1 MGFVVAIESVLRP
14 RAYFIPYGLTH
25 SLRASYTIWMVKL
38 LPIYIYIH
46 DCVILKSCAGTYT
59 DSRVSAHSRVAT
71 QLVLGLHAYGLRGC
85 CRECA

>member
-38 LPIYIYIH
+38 LPIYIH
-46 DCVILKSCAGTYT
+46 DCVILKSYAGTYT
-59 DSRVSAHSRVAT
+59 DSGYLPTPGLAT
-71 QLVLGLHAYGLRGC
+71 QLVLGLHP
-85 CRECA
+85 